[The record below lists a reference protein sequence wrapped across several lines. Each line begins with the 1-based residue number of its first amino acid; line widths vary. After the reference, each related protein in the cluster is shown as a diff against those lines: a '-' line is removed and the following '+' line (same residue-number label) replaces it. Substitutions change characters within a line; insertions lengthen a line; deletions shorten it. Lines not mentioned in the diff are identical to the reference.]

1 MATLQ
6 RRIYSS
12 QSLSIPQFGYIPI
25 KSVSVSR
32 EIPVEPLMILGLLD
46 GALQQQKGPE
56 TFKIDVKAYFTSDI
70 TDARIKTLFDKTEKG
85 IPTLISMVNYE
96 GTTMTNAFL
105 ANVVLTNISFDTT
118 VGDFIDVG
126 LTFQGLGNPNIIV
139 NSNLDPKDVSTIVP
153 ANAPAVGVVVKD
165 SSNIF
170 FDTSSAYGETIKSL
184 KFSFE
189 MPVEILYSYAV
200 NAANAALKV
209 NLVGKSYDTTPSNT
223 VMNVDKLTYVAK
235 APYKATLN
243 IEGQSL
249 KQYRDGEASPAQTP
263 ALVNGVQRGG
273 KLAKIMV
280 GGEAGTGTGGVGLTL
295 VNAALKSFTVDQS
308 PGEVGANFSASY
320 EGTHVGE
327 FSSITTYL

>member
-12 QSLSIPQFGYIPI
+12 QSLSIPEFGYIPI

-70 TDARIKTLFDKTEKG
+70 THAKIKTLFDKTEKG
-85 IPTLISMVNYE
+85 IPTEIKMENY
-96 GTTMTNAFL
+96 GDSAVTDTFK
-105 ANVVLTNISFDTT
+105 ANVVLTNVSFDTT

-126 LTFQGLGNPNIIV
+126 LTFQGLGDPNIIV
-139 NSNLDPKDVSTIVP
+139 NSNLDAKDASTV
-153 ANAPAVGVVVKD
+153 NVDKAPLVGVVVKD

-200 NAANAALKV
+200 DAANSAQKV
-209 NLVGKSYDTTPSNT
+209 NLVGKSYDTTANNK
-223 VMNVDKLTYVAK
+223 VMNESKLTYVAK

-249 KQYRDGEASPAQTP
+249 KQYRDGEASPTQTP
-263 ALVNGVQRGG
+263 VLVNGVQRGG

-280 GGEAGTGTGGVGLTL
+280 GGVAGTGVGGVGLTL

-308 PGEVGANFSASY
+308 PGEIGANFSASY

>member
-1 MATLQ
+1 MPTLQ
-6 RRIYSS
+6 RRIYSA
-12 QSLSIPQFGYIPI
+12 QSLSIPEFGYIPI

-56 TFKIDVKAYFTSDI
+56 TFKIDVKAYFTTAI
-70 TDARIKTLFDKTEKG
+70 THAKIKTLFDKTEKG
-85 IPTLISMVNYE
+85 IPTLIQMENL
-96 GTTMTNAFL
+96 GDAAARNNAFL
-105 ANVVLTNISFDTT
+105 ANVVLTNISFDST

-126 LTFQGLGNPNIIV
+126 FTFQGLGNPNLIV
-139 NSNLDPKDVSTIVP
+139 SSNLEPKDASTINS
-153 ANAPAVGVVVKD
+153 ALAPAVGVEVKD

-170 FDTSSAYGETIKSL
+170 FDTNSSYGETIKSL

-189 MPVEILYSYAV
+189 MPVEILYSYATNDADV
-200 NAANAALKV
+200 GRKV
-209 NLVGKSYDTTPSNT
+209 NLVGKSYDTNANKT
-223 VMNVDKLTYVAK
+223 VMNVSKLTYVAK

-249 KQYRDGEASPAQTP
+249 KQYRDGEAAQTP
-263 ALVNGVQRGG
+263 LLVNGVQRGG
-273 KLAKIMV
+273 KLAKIIV
-280 GGEAGTGTGGVGLTL
+280 GGVAGTGAEGVGLTL

-308 PGEVGANFSASY
+308 PGEIGANFSASY